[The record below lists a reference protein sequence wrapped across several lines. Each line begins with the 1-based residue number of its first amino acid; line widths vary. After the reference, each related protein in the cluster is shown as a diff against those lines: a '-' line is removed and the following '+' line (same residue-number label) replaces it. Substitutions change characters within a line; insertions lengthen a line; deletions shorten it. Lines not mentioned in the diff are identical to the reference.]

1 METAA
6 IPTSF
11 GERFKRFVPDRS
23 GMATNQ
29 ATAGRDEAK
38 RFLVTCDD
46 CAYERPAAGRAE
58 ATRLGD
64 DHRRETGHELVA
76 LEVPASSVGS

>member
-1 METAA
+1 METTT

-11 GERFKRFVPDRS
+11 GERFKRFVLDRS
-23 GMATNQ
+23 CMATNETTPGRE
-29 ATAGRDEAK
+29 ATK
-38 RFLVTCDD
+38 RFLVTCDG
-46 CAYERPAAGRAE
+46 CSYERSATGRAE

-76 LEVPASSVGS
+76 LEVPASTAGP